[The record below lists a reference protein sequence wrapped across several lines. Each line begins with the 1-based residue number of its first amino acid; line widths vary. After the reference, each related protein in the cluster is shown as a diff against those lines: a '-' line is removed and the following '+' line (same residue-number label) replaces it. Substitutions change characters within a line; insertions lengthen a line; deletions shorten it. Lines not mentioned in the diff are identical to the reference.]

1 MKVIITENQL
11 DKLEQK
17 LNELVD
23 KYIDNYITGFLSREV
38 LDNFIIFV
46 NDGLEGYGDI
56 VVIEYDSEDGR
67 LYIDKELLM
76 QIADTFNLS
85 PLNVQLK
92 INNWFVNHENVFPK
106 YVDTPRISTHDISY

>member
-17 LNELVD
+17 LNELVN
-23 KYIDNYITGFLSREV
+23 KYIDNYITGFLSREAF
-38 LDNFIIFV
+38 DSFIIFV
-46 NDGLEGYGDI
+46 NDELEDSDT

-76 QIADTFNLS
+76 KIADTFNLS

>member
-17 LNELVD
+17 LNELVN
-23 KYIDNYITGFLSREV
+23 KYIDSYITGFLNRESFDSFI
-38 LDNFIIFV
+38 LFANESDYDNVI
-46 NDGLEGYGDI
+46 
-56 VVIEYDSEDGR
+56 IEYDSEDGR
-67 LYIDKELLM
+67 LYIDKELVI